1 MQTKHLLKIILQHSV
16 NLVTLYLLLQVPIEW
31 EEVTVTPILLPDGK
45 TTIPPAAI
53 NSMNK
58 NKIGLKG
65 N

>member
-1 MQTKHLLKIILQHSV
+1 M
-16 NLVTLYLLLQVPIEW
+16 W
-31 EEVTVTPILLPDGK
+31 EEVSVTPIILPDGK

-65 N
+65 LYFNPLHQKAVQQVG